1 VNSVASRIAP
11 LLRQWHGP
19 LTQELVQH
27 PGEFGLGKIPA
38 SLRPDQ
44 TTTMVCGFCST
55 GCGLNVHLR
64 DGKAINLSA
73 APDYPVNLGMACP
86 KGWEALTPLTAPDRA
101 VSPLLRNERG
111 EMEPTDWDTALQIFT
126 VRMKAIQDQHG
137 AESVAWIGTG
147 QITNEELAFLGALGK
162 FGMGLIHGDGNTRQC
177 MATAVTA
184 YKESFGFDAPPY
196 TYRDFE
202 ESDVIVLIGS
212 NLCIAHP
219 IMWQRVLMNRHA
231 PEIIVIDPR
240 RTETAM
246 AATQHYAIQ
255 PKSDLMLLYGIAR
268 IWHRENSDRT
278 WMD

>member
-1 VNSVASRIAP
+1 MNSVASKIAP

-19 LTQELVQH
+19 LTQELVQR

-38 SLRPDQ
+38 RLQPNQ

-73 APDYPVNLGMACP
+73 AADYPVNLGMACP
-86 KGWEALTPLTAPDRA
+86 KGWEALTPLAAPDRA
-101 VSPLLRNERG
+101 TVPLLRDERSA
-111 EMEPTDWDTALQIFT
+111 MAPTDWDTALQIFT

-162 FGMGLIHGDGNTRQC
+162 FGMGIVHGDGNTRQC

-184 YKESFGFDAPPY
+184 YKESMRRPTLTRILRRPMSSCSSAQIFASHIP
-196 TYRDFE
+196 
-202 ESDVIVLIGS
+202 SCGS
-212 NLCIAHP
+212 AF
-219 IMWQRVLMNRHA
+219 
-231 PEIIVIDPR
+231 
-240 RTETAM
+240 
-246 AATQHYAIQ
+246 
-255 PKSDLMLLYGIAR
+255 
-268 IWHRENSDRT
+268 
-278 WMD
+278 